1 MKNIEM
7 EFEGYWGIPATE
19 KVFTEDE
26 LIRLAKTQDAS
37 LIAHMIATI
46 KKAQEGIVVTA
57 VTVVDENGDEPTVSG
72 ADLIYEAAVGATKTL
87 IASHTPAESTLG
99 TTFTNN
105 STTYLALEVDA
116 DDPRIAYVTH
126 IAEGDGTVDVTVG
139 TETVTITIAD
149 PS

>member
-46 KKAQEGIVVTA
+46 KKAQEAIVVTA
-57 VTVVDENGDEPTVSG
+57 VSVVDENGDAPTEDDS
-72 ADLIYEAAVGATKTL
+72 DLIYEAAVGATKTL
-87 IASHTPAESTLG
+87 IVSHTPAESTLA

-105 STTYLALEVDA
+105 SDTYLALTVDA

>member
-7 EFEGYWGIPATE
+7 DYEGYWGIPATAQ
-19 KVFTEDE
+19 VFTEDE

-37 LIAHMIATI
+37 LIQHLIATV
-46 KKAQEGIVVTA
+46 KKAQESIVCTS
-57 VTVVDENGDEPTVSG
+57 VTVVDENGDEPTVDDS
-72 ADLIYEAAVGATKTL
+72 DLIYEAAVGATKTL
-87 IASHTPAESTLG
+87 IASHEPAESTLP

-105 STTYLALEVDA
+105 SDTYLSLVLDA

-126 IAEGDGTVDVTVG
+126 IESGTGTVDVTVG
-139 TETVTITIAD
+139 TETITITIND

>member
-7 EFEGYWGIPATE
+7 EKEGYFGIPATE

-26 LIRLAKTQDAS
+26 LIRLAKTQDAALIQH
-37 LIAHMIATI
+37 LIATV
-46 KKAQEGIVVTA
+46 KKAQEGIAVTT
-57 VTVVDENGDEPTVSG
+57 VTVVDENGDEPTASG
-72 ADLIYEAAVGATKTL
+72 DDLVYEVAEGATKTL
-87 IASHTPAESTLG
+87 IASHEPAESTLG

-105 STTYLALEVDA
+105 SGTYLDLVVDS

-126 IAEGDGTVDVTVG
+126 IASGDGTVDVTVG
-139 TETVTITIAD
+139 TETVTITISD